1 MFNQYSTK
9 LIERFPDLRIVINEK
24 TEIIY
29 RIWNE
34 LEARFIRYLDEDFD
48 RIIEG
53 FIWIIK
59 SSLNNIFCCFVEL
72 CQELFLFE
80 EWIIEIEEQLEKFQ
94 FLRNDKNL
102 SENCQQVMVKDFR
115 FDLFEFIGNHLE
127 ITKWN
132 QIKK

>member
-1 MFNQYSTK
+1 MRLRMFNQYSTK

-53 FIWIIK
+53 FI
-59 SSLNNIFCCFVEL
+59 
-72 CQELFLFE
+72 
-80 EWIIEIEEQLEKFQ
+80 
-94 FLRNDKNL
+94 
-102 SENCQQVMVKDFR
+102 
-115 FDLFEFIGNHLE
+115 
-127 ITKWN
+127 
-132 QIKK
+132 